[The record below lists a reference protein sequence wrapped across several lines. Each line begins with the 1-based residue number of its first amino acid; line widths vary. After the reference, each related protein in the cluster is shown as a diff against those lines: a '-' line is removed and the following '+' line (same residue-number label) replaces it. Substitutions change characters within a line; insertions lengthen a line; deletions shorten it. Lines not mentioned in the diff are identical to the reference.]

1 MRDSKHSSSCIDYE
15 EEEEEEKHL
24 NFVQNGMK
32 TEFFIIKL
40 FIE

>member
-1 MRDSKHSSSCIDYE
+1 MRDSKHSTICIDYE

-24 NFVQNGMK
+24 NIALNGTK
-32 TEFFIIKL
+32 TEFLIFVL